1 MSKQSDFKGSAGSV
15 ICYPS
20 FSSDGPSWI
29 CLVGSGSESQDDL
42 RQAYGGLGYEL
53 RERNLQSVA
62 VFNVTEVELAATAI
76 QCWKLSF
83 RSE

>member
-1 MSKQSDFKGSAGSV
+1 M
-15 ICYPS
+15 
-20 FSSDGPSWI
+20 
-29 CLVGSGSESQDDL
+29 VGSGSESQDDL

-76 QCWKLSF
+76 SVGNYRFDQNK
-83 RSE
+83 SEKETKEGTRLLFTSRGK